1 MVGEPPGRSQSRP
14 VEAINSDMAAR
25 KRKKGKAGGARR
37 WLDDLWPADGFL
49 RLELEGHQLDVIAL
63 ALLAL
68 GIFLGGV
75 AYLHWAGGTL
85 GRGAVDAARLG
96 FGALGYAMP
105 VSLVL
110 AGALILM
117 RE

>member
-1 MVGEPPGRSQSRP
+1 
-14 VEAINSDMAAR
+14 MAQR
-25 KRKKGKAGGARR
+25 KRKKGKAGGTRR

-110 AGALILM
+110 AGVLILM
-117 RE
+117 REMRPPMR